1 MWADLDE
8 PCTTNARPPPWD
20 LSTRGTRENVSKNE
34 SSIVLEEAQTHSGML
49 RQVVPPNIQEFVEG
63 IMIWVL
69 GQVDHFHSLT
79 PDLVFVSNCRGCS
92 HGAKTTE
99 W

>member
-1 MWADLDE
+1 MWTNLDE
-8 PCTTNARPPPWD
+8 PCTTNAHPPKWD

-34 SSIVLEEAQTHSGML
+34 SSIVLEEAQTRCRMA

-63 IMIWVL
+63 VMIWVL
-69 GQVDHFHSLT
+69 LQVDHFHSLT
-79 PDLVFVSNCRGCS
+79 PDPVLISNCRGCS

-99 W
+99 Q